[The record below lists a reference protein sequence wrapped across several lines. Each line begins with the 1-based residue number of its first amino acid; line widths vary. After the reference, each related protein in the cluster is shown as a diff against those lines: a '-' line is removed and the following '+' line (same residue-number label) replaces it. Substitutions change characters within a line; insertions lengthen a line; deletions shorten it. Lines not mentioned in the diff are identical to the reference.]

1 MRMGAPLKAWSPG
14 RGPGRG
20 GGQPR
25 GLLGTGWWG
34 SPPGSPGPVRR
45 AGRRSAHLQAD
56 GAGQQDA
63 ESQRELFESV
73 AEREAALADVHSLHH
88 AGVAQLPQAQLPVEE
103 LRAQRQG

>member
-1 MRMGAPLKAWSPG
+1 MEWGS
-14 RGPGRG
+14 RGDSRGDFWELG
-20 GGQPR
+20 GGEAHR
-25 GLLGTGWWG
+25 GLQGQCGQ
-34 SPPGSPGPVRR
+34 
-45 AGRRSAHLQAD
+45 AGGRSAHLQAD

-73 AEREAALADVHSLHH
+73 AEREAGLADVHSLHH